1 MEAFLSLT
9 WELRASDGEFF
20 HKELN
25 GFVPDRIFDAHAHL
39 YHSYHWGRSHPTK
52 RGPEIVGLETYHSQ
66 MEWLIPNRQIHGLFF
81 GVAFHEGYAEANDF
95 VSREVAKDAAS
106 RGELLAPPYLDAEE
120 MRQLAKQLGFQGL
133 KVYHSFLQPKPTLNA
148 DVRDF
153 LIEDHVRVA
162 HEEGWVVTLHMVRD
176 RALADPRNQQQIQY
190 YCRRYPGMK
199 LILAHAA
206 RGFNPFHTIEG
217 IQALK
222 GLRNVW
228 CDTSAVTEAG
238 GFEAIIETLGHD
250 RLLWG
255 SDYPISHL
263 RGRCVAI
270 GDQFLWLYED
280 SLDWAAV
287 GVRIPIEPLFVGH
300 ESLRA
305 LKLAAYRQHLTDVQI
320 EDIFDRNARAML
332 EIEN

>member
-1 MEAFLSLT
+1 LQLT
-9 WELRASDGEFF
+9 WELRDLDREFF
-20 HKELN
+20 KKELD
-25 GFVPDRIFDAHAHL
+25 GFVPDRVFDAHAHL
-39 YHSYHWGRSHPTK
+39 YRSSDWGGPHPTE
-52 RGPEIVGLETYHSQ
+52 RGPEVVSLETYHAQ
-66 MEWLIPNRQIHGLFF
+66 MEWLIPNRKIHGLFF
-81 GVAFHEGYAEANDF
+81 GVAFHEGYAAANDF
-95 VSREVAKDAAS
+95 VSLEVAKDPVS
-106 RGELLAPPYLDAEE
+106 RGEMLVPPYLDASA
-120 MRQLAKQLGFQGL
+120 MRATGKRLGFDGI
-133 KVYHSFLQPKPTLNA
+133 KVYHSFLRPKPTLNA

-162 HEEGWVVTLHMVRD
+162 DEEGWTITLHMVRD
-176 RALADPRNQQQIQY
+176 RAMADPRNQEQIQY
-190 YCRRYPGMK
+190 YCRKYPRMK

-217 IQALK
+217 IHCLK

-263 RGRCVAI
+263 RGRCIAI

-280 SLDWAAV
+280 SLDWSKF
-287 GVRIPIEPLFVGH
+287 GVRIPIQPLFVGH

-305 LKLAAYRQHLTDVQI
+305 LKLAAHRQRLTDSQL

-332 EIEN
+332 EIDN